1 MIKAFGKLLEFNK
14 DYNLDQISLETK
26 LILARHTAFVNMN
39 MDFIYDYSI
48 KDALNIFNVWN
59 NKRIK
64 IIHRLENDYYH
75 NFIDN
80 DINLEDKTLLKIA
93 QHKSSLVHA
102 GQFQYPKKL
111 SLCSNFKYNFSLTNR
126 IN

>member
-1 MIKAFGKLLEFNK
+1 MIKACGKLFEFNK

-26 LILARHTAFVNMN
+26 IILTRHTAFVNMN

-48 KDALNIFNVWN
+48 KDALNMFNVWN

-64 IIHRLENDYYH
+64 IIHRLEDEYYH

-93 QHKSSLVHA
+93 QRKSSLAHA
-102 GQFQYPKKL
+102 GQFQHPRKL
-111 SLCSNFKYNFSLTNR
+111 SLCSNFKSNLSLTNR